1 MADTQTISLPVPLVQ
16 SIMNYLQQQPY
27 QDVAGLIGGIMQ
39 YAPPVQEVPK
49 EPAPTPTADTPI
61 ADTPIIDVG

>member
-1 MADTQTISLPVPLVQ
+1 MADIQTISLPAPLIQ
-16 SIMNYLQQQPY
+16 TLINYLGTKPHNE
-27 QDVAGLIGGIMQ
+27 VHGLIGGIMQ

-49 EPAPTPTADTPI
+49 ELAPTPA

>member
-16 SIMNYLQQQPY
+16 SIMNYLQQQQY
-27 QDVAGLIGGIMQ
+27 QDVAGLIAGIMQ
-39 YAPPVQEVPK
+39 HNPKLAEVPA
-49 EPAPTPTADTPI
+49 PAPTPA